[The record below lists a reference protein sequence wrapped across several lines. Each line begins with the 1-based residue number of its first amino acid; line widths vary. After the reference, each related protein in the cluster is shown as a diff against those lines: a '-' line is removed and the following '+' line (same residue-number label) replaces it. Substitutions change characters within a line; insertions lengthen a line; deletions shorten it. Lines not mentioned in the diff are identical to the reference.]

1 MPTTRAALAI
11 ALAMTGA
18 SHALINPR
26 FTPIHLAEQSRQ
38 ILVLKLAPPDGQGRV
53 AAEVVRAVKG
63 EAGSKRLVLD
73 LASAA
78 KKEQAA
84 AIKEAIA
91 RLGEGPALLFVGQ
104 DEEKEDAA
112 FLHLSGR
119 WLRLDAGKAAGAWEL
134 RALDTGMEGTWAG
147 GTDMLLGAVEYILKN
162 PDEATVPVAVGFKWA
177 TRAKGGQIEGQV
189 SEFQAVD
196 IAGDGRLALFI
207 ASDKGDRILL
217 FDPKS
222 RVAADITAVRRL
234 ASKSHAAAWGDVD
247 GDGRLDLL
255 SWDGQALRLWV
266 QAKDGAFAGA
276 PQQIPVGL
284 RGACRG
290 ISLLDV
296 GTKGRPGILVSG
308 EGGPILLR
316 PDAQGGFRQEAL
328 AAPAEGFASAAACLV
343 ADLDGDV
350 QCDILLPDASGSLFF
365 KGEGPGRFAKPVPCP
380 VALGKG
386 RSGAFVGDFDHDG
399 RLDVWAFAE
408 DRCRLWRNRVGL
420 SFEEVM
426 SISGETAYYAMP
438 GALCGLTCDINND
451 GRQDT
456 FMAYPDRPPLIFFNR
471 GFRSFGKALELTR
484 EDVIPETTEGQQAG
498 TVADLNGDG
507 AQDMAIVLKSGA
519 LWVFWR
525 EVFEGEPALALRAA
539 LPLGGES
546 AGPLTVTGWIETRCL
561 GAWNVQ
567 AGSAEALFGRTQ
579 AGEVTLRWQF
589 PGVKEQKRAIAV
601 EHKALRFLLESAK

>member
-1 MPTTRAALAI
+1 MPSSRAALAL
-11 ALAMTGA
+11 ALLVAGEA
-18 SHALINPR
+18 QALINPR
-26 FTPIHLAEQSRQ
+26 FTPIHLVEQSRQ
-38 ILVLKLAPPDGQGRV
+38 IIVLKLAPPDGQGRV

-63 EAGSKRLVLD
+63 EAATKKLAID

-84 AIKEAIA
+84 AVRDVVA
-91 RLGEGPALLFVGQ
+91 RLGDGPALLFVGQ

-119 WLRLDAGKAAGAWEL
+119 WLRLDAGKVAGAWEM
-134 RALDTGMEGTWAG
+134 RALDAGMEGTWAG

-162 PDEATVPVAVGFKWA
+162 PDEASVPVGVGFRWA
-177 TRAKGGQIEGQV
+177 ARAKAGQVEGQV
-189 SEFQAVD
+189 ADVQAVD
-196 IAGDGRLALFI
+196 IGGDGRLALFV
-207 ASDKGDRILL
+207 ASQKGDRIFE
-217 FDPKS
+217 FDPKAGGLS
-222 RVAADITAVRRL
+222 DSTAARKL
-234 ASKSHAAAWGDVD
+234 ASRSCVAAWGDLG

-255 SWDGQALRLWV
+255 SWDGQAVRLWT
-266 QAKDGAFAGA
+266 QSSDGSFGPA
-276 PQQIPVGL
+276 PRQIPVQA
-284 RGACRG
+284 RGGCRG
-290 ISLLDV
+290 LAILDV
-296 GTKGRPGILVSG
+296 GLKGHPGILVSG
-308 EGGPILLR
+308 DGGPLLLR
-316 PDAQGGFRQEAL
+316 PDAVGGFRQEAL
-328 AAPAEGFASAAACLV
+328 AAPAEGPAPAAGCLV
-343 ADLDGDV
+343 ADLDGDG
-350 QCDILLPDASGSLFF
+350 QCDILQPGASGSLFF

-386 RSGAFVGDFDHDG
+386 RSGVFLGDFDHDG

-408 DRCRLWRNRVGL
+408 DRCRLWRNRGGL

-426 SISGETAYYAMP
+426 GLSGETAYYAMP

-451 GRQDT
+451 GRQDA

-484 EDVIPETTEGQQAG
+484 EDVIPEAAEGQQAG

-519 LWVFWR
+519 VWVFWR
-525 EVFEGEPALALRAA
+525 QVFEGEPPLALRAA
-539 LPLGGES
+539 LRPGGEF
-546 AGPLTVTGWIETRCL
+546 AGPLTVTGSIETRCL

-567 AGSAEALFGRTQ
+567 AGSSDALFGRTQ

-589 PGVKEQKRAIAV
+589 PGGREQKRTVALEQKAV
-601 EHKALRFLLESAK
+601 RLLLEPAR